1 MSALVQ
7 ALVLAP
13 VPDLD
18 AAGLVKDVD
27 RPPCSPRSAGRRRS
41 QGVWLARR
49 LTRSDRAAD
58 GAPLSLHP
66 LIAGL
71 R

>member
-18 AAGLVKDVD
+18 AAGLVRD
-27 RPPCSPRSAGRRRS
+27 
-41 QGVWLARR
+41 ARR
-49 LTRSDRAAD
+49 LARHAQLA
-58 GAPLSLHP
+58 GAGRK
-66 LIAGL
+66 AFDQRGG
-71 R
+71 